1 MNPNKFEEITSSQVA
16 KEGKKVAK
24 VYKYKPKTP
33 GDNQDEESSSEE
45 EQEDRPF
52 NSDDEINEEQ
62 FNQLNEEE
70 KQAYK

>member
-1 MNPNKFEEITSSQVA
+1 MNPNKFEEITSIEVA

-45 EQEDRPF
+45 E
-52 NSDDEINEEQ
+52 
-62 FNQLNEEE
+62 
-70 KQAYK
+70 